1 MSQYCFLIPI
11 YNHDKTITATV
22 ERLLPYEL
30 PIIIVDDGSNDHTKE
45 VLATLAEEHKSLVLL
60 HTLPENS
67 GKGGAVMAG
76 FHVAAEEGFTHALQ
90 IDSDGQHDSND
101 IPEFLAL
108 SKQNPGALISGY
120 PQYDESMPTSRR
132 IGRKITHFW
141 VHIETLSMQIKDTMC
156 GFRVYPLYQTV
167 GLIKRRHIGT
177 RMDFDIEIM
186 VRLYWAG
193 TPVLFIPTK
202 VIYPQGG
209 QSHFRALQD
218 NLKISWL
225 HTRLFFGMLPRI
237 PLILLRRFKS

>member
-30 PIIIVDDGSNDHTKE
+30 PIIIVDDGSNIHTKE
-45 VLATLAEEHKSLVLL
+45 VLAVLAEEHKSLVLL
-60 HTLPENS
+60 HTLAENS

-76 FHVAAEEGFTHALQ
+76 FRVAAEQGFTHALQ
-90 IDSDGQHDSND
+90 IDADGQHDSQD
-101 IPEFLAL
+101 IPKFLTL
-108 SKQNPGALISGY
+108 SEKNPGALISGQ
-120 PQYDESMPTSRR
+120 PQYDESMPRSRR

-141 VHIETLSMQIKDTMC
+141 VHIETLSTQIKDTMC

-167 GLIKRRHIGT
+167 GLIKNRAIGT

-193 TPVLFIPTK
+193 TPVLFIPTN

-209 QSHFRALQD
+209 QSHFRALHD
-218 NLKISWL
+218 NVKISWL

-237 PLILLRRFKS
+237 PRLVWRKFRN